1 MAPSATTTRR
11 DSRPARRWLAVAL
24 VAVVAMVLSV
34 ALAAWALLWP
44 IHVTVDGSPRTV
56 PARATLLD
64 LRERNLLRS
73 KRGSLLSVTGKV
85 ISADGGGSATVTL
98 NGERADGGEHLR
110 DGDVVVSRNGADTI
124 ESRATSRE
132 SLPIKVVEEGAGP
145 VVRLRRL
152 GTPGVALVTKGR
164 ISGVETWRS
173 VVATGDAMVVVR
185 RPAAPGDKLVALT
198 FDDGP
203 WPGQTE
209 KILAVL
215 KKQSVHA
222 TFFMLGGRA
231 RQSPELARRVVAE
244 GHVAGSHSLSHKK
257 LTKLGPAGIRKE
269 ISGGVSGVAAA
280 TGVRPVWFRPPYGAV
295 NGAVRKQ
302 ARVMKVKVALWDIDT
317 LDWTRPG
324 THMLYRN
331 AVRSTK
337 PGQIVLM
344 HDGGSDRSQTIEALP
359 IIIEDLRSKG
369 FTFVTLDEL
378 AAAK

>member
-1 MAPSATTTRR
+1 MAE
-11 DSRPARRWLAVAL
+11 
-24 VAVVAMVLSV
+24 
-34 ALAAWALLWP
+34 
-44 IHVTVDGSPRTV
+44 
-56 PARATLLD
+56 D
-64 LRERNLLRS
+64 LRRS
-73 KRGSLLSVTGKV
+73 
-85 ISADGGGSATVTL
+85 TL
-98 NGERADGGEHLR
+98 NGEPADGGERLH
-110 DGDVVVSRNGADTI
+110 DGDVVVSRNGADTT

-132 SLPIKVVEEGAGP
+132 ALPIEIVEEGIGP
-145 VVRLRRL
+145 VVRLRRV
-152 GTPGVALVTKGR
+152 GAPGVAIVTRGR
-164 ISGVETWRS
+164 ISGVETSRS
-173 VVATGDAMVVVR
+173 IVSTGDEMVVVR

-203 WPGQTE
+203 WPGQTD

-215 KKQSVHA
+215 KKHRIHA

-231 RQSPELARRVVAE
+231 RQAPALARRVAAE
-244 GHVAGSHSLSHKK
+244 GHVVGSHSLSHKE

-344 HDGGSDRSQTIEALP
+344 HDGGADRSQTIKALP

>member
-1 MAPSATTTRR
+1 MAPSGTTTRSDIR
-11 DSRPARRWLAVAL
+11 SARPWLVGAL
-24 VAVVAMVLSV
+24 VAVVAIALSV

-44 IHVTVDGSPRTV
+44 IHVTVDGSLRTV
-56 PARATLLD
+56 PARATLPY
-64 LRERNLLRS
+64 LRDRNLLRS
-73 KRGSLLSVTGKV
+73 ERGSLLSVKGKV
-85 ISADGGGSATVTL
+85 ISANGGGPATVTL
-98 NGERADGGEHLR
+98 NGAPVAGGERLHN
-110 DGDVVVSRNGADTI
+110 GDVVVSRNGADRT
-124 ESRATSRE
+124 ESRATARQ
-132 SLPIKVVEEGAGP
+132 SLPIAIVQEGTGP

-152 GTPGVALVTKGR
+152 GTPGVVIVTRGR
-164 ISGVETWRS
+164 VSGVETSRS
-173 VVATGDAMVVVR
+173 IVSTGDEMVVVR

-209 KILAVL
+209 KILAIL
-215 KKQSVHA
+215 RKQSIHA
-222 TFFMLGGRA
+222 TFFMIGGRA
-231 RQSPELARRVVAE
+231 RQSPELARRVIAE
-244 GHVAGSHSLSHKK
+244 GHVVGSHSLSHQE

-269 ISGGVSGVAAA
+269 ISGGVSAVAAA

-302 ARVMKVKVALWDIDT
+302 ARVVKVKVALWDIDT
-317 LDWTRPG
+317 LDWTKPG
-324 THMLYRN
+324 AHMIYRN

-344 HDGGSDRSQTIEALP
+344 HDGGADRSQTIKALP

-369 FTFVTLDEL
+369 YTFVTLDEL